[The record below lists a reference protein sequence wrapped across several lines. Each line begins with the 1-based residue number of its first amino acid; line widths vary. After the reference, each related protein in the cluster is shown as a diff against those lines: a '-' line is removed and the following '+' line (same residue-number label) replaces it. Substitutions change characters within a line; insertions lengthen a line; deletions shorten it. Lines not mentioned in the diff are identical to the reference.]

1 MTRVRHPRPRV
12 EPMSRCRSLRSIVP
26 LAASLSAG
34 LKAVVTPCTVRVRKQ
49 TTDGARAL
57 HGSGRGDVGFI
68 VLVTILFLGAC
79 KRDVSRL
86 DDVQRMAYAVKP
98 AVVRVSAVA
107 TGEFHYPASAIARIE
122 SELRRDGKELRARG
136 LEGAEETVE
145 TGSGGSGSGF
155 IVHPDGLILT
165 SGHVVAP
172 TRDRTALQRDLAR
185 NGAIAALVR
194 HFPIETLRA
203 AYREEE
209 LDRYVTPLAAV
220 GRITGVKVV
229 SDVELSNGET
239 LPYTIRRYSPA
250 LNERGTDL
258 AVLQIERRNLPV
270 LRLGDSESVRVGESI
285 WSVGYPAV
293 ASSSDEV
300 IGGWLSRDSDLEAT
314 VNPGTITAIKRNVA
328 NTPVLQSNVAIYRG
342 NSGGP
347 AVNVTGEAIG
357 ISTWGHTSAEQI
369 KFLVPINVAKQML
382 AEAKLRAAP
391 EGAFNLHYRA
401 ALDAANEGN
410 WIAARAELLRAS
422 TMFPNSPDL
431 IRFGRDADR
440 AIQAMPPWQLH
451 PVATFVTLGM
461 GVIGSI
467 VTIWLVLR
475 ARRPRPL
482 PDLSKGSTVESV
494 IAPEGVVL
502 SANGML
508 GRFTILNGT
517 RAGEKLGLG
526 GSGIRIGRESSIC
539 EIVLANPKVS
549 RLHAEVVSIDGKVLL
564 IDRNSSNG
572 TYVND
577 QKIDRRFLQD
587 GDIIYFGGRNAVA
600 VAFHS

>member
-1 MTRVRHPRPRV
+1 MALL
-12 EPMSRCRSLRSIVP
+12 EPSPGDRRIVACALALTPMLRRSKTTSAL
-26 LAASLSAG
+26 LLLLLLS
-34 LKAVVTPCTVRVRKQ
+34 
-49 TTDGARAL
+49 
-57 HGSGRGDVGFI
+57 
-68 VLVTILFLGAC
+68 C

-98 AVVRVSAVA
+98 AVVRVSSYA
-107 TGEFHYPASAIARIE
+107 TAEFRYPMSAITSIE
-122 SELRRDGKELRARG
+122 AALRRDGNELKARSVVG
-136 LEGAEETVE
+136 NEGVVE
-145 TGSGGSGSGF
+145 TGAGGSGSGF
-155 IVHPDGLILT
+155 VIHPDGVILT

-172 TRDRTALQRDLAR
+172 TRDSDALDNDLVR

-194 HFPIETLRA
+194 HFPLETLRTL
-203 AYREEE
+203 YRDEE
-209 LDRYVTPLAAV
+209 LDRYLAPLIVT
-220 GRITGVKVV
+220 GRIANVKAV
-229 SDVELSNGET
+229 SQVELSNGET
-239 LPYTIRRYSPA
+239 LPYSIRRYSPA

-258 AVLQIERRNLPV
+258 AVLQIARKNLPV
-270 LRLGDSESVRVGESI
+270 LPLGDSESVRVGESI

-300 IGGWLSRDSDLEAT
+300 IGGWLSRESDLEAT

-347 AVNVTGEAIG
+347 AVNVSGEAIG

-382 AEAKLRAAP
+382 AEAKIPSGAV
-391 EGAFNLHYRA
+391 GAFNTSYRA
-401 ALDAANEGN
+401 ALDAANEGD
-410 WIAARAELLRAS
+410 WMTAKVELLRAAKI
-422 TMFPNSPDL
+422 FPNSPDL

-440 AIQAMPPWQLH
+440 AIAAMPPWQLH
-451 PVATFVTLGM
+451 PILT
-461 GVIGSI
+461 I
-467 VTIWLVLR
+467 VTIVLAIAAMVAIVILFAR
-475 ARRPRPL
+475 ANRPRVV
-482 PDLSKGSTVESV
+482 PDVLKTTTVESV
-494 IAPEGVVL
+494 VAPSGVLL
-502 SANGML
+502 SASGML

-539 EIVLANPKVS
+539 EIVLENPKVS

-577 QKIDRRFLQD
+577 QKIDKRFLQD

-600 VAFHS
+600 VAFHV